1 MFSFTFGCSLAY
13 SCTNGSLVE
22 SVQTVMVE
30 PGTWGASLKAD
41 EPDEPVVAG
50 VALAQPARAMAA
62 TAAAAR
68 VARVLRRRPQV
79 MVRDDLIVMTF
90 LVIPAGARWLDG
102 LLDVGV
108 ECGRVIQARGQ
119 RDARSRRR
127 VHQAAAVN
135 GCLTRHGV
143 GCDERLVVRGVRD
156 RHAQVVVW

>member
-68 VARVLRRRPQV
+68 VARVLRRRPQ
-79 MVRDDLIVMTF
+79 
-90 LVIPAGARWLDG
+90 
-102 LLDVGV
+102 
-108 ECGRVIQARGQ
+108 ARGQ
-119 RDARSRRR
+119 RDARSRRS
-127 VHQAAAVN
+127 VHQAAVVN
-135 GCLTRHGV
+135 GFLTRHGV

-156 RHAQVVVW
+156 RHA